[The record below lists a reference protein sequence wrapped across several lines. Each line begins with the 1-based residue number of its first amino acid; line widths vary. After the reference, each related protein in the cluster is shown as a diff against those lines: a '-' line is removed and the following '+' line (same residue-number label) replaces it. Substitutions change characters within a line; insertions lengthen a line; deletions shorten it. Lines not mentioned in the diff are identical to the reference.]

1 VTAPPIFS
9 PAKINLFL
17 AITGRRAD
25 RFHDLVSVVAPLD
38 FGDDLNVTPG
48 ADGAFTLA
56 CNDPAVPTAES
67 NLVLRAARAF
77 VAATGWR
84 GGAHFRLQKNIP
96 VGAGLGGGS
105 SNAVATLRALNQLA
119 GGPLDSDALSALGAA
134 LGSDCPLFL
143 QSGPVV
149 LRGRGEVVA
158 PLPAAAAHGLR
169 GRRVLLFK
177 PGLAIS
183 TPWAYGRMA
192 AAPRTYLPAAVAEAR
207 LAAWLEGGCT
217 TEQFLFNNMEEV
229 VFAKFLVY
237 PVLLDALRGDFGLAA
252 RMSGSGSA
260 CFALLPADT
269 PVQAVVVRIREFLG
283 AAAFVT
289 EAKIL

>member
-1 VTAPPIFS
+1 
-9 PAKINLFL
+9 
-17 AITGRRAD
+17 
-25 RFHDLVSVVAPLD
+25 
-38 FGDDLNVTPG
+38 
-48 ADGAFTLA
+48 
-56 CNDPAVPTAES
+56 
-67 NLVLRAARAF
+67 
-77 VAATGWR
+77 
-84 GGAHFRLQKNIP
+84 
-96 VGAGLGGGS
+96 
-105 SNAVATLRALNQLA
+105 
-119 GGPLDSDALSALGAA
+119 
-134 LGSDCPLFL
+134 
-143 QSGPVV
+143 
-149 LRGRGEVVA
+149 
-158 PLPAAAAHGLR
+158 
-169 GRRVLLFK
+169 
-177 PGLAIS
+177 
-183 TPWAYGRMA
+183 MA